1 MKPPRCLLADLA
13 RQRIERILQVALEVA
28 KTDYELARKEA
39 ALARRIALKY
49 NVRLPFS
56 LKRFFCHGCK
66 QLIIPGLNCRVRL
79 SRRAHMLRMTCLMC
93 GHTYRR
99 PLRSRV
105 EIYSAYKLG

>member
-1 MKPPRCLLADLA
+1 MKPPRRVLADLA
-13 RQRIERILQVALEVA
+13 RQRIERILQVALDLA
-28 KTDYELARKEA
+28 YIDYETAKKEA

-66 QLIIPGLNCRVRL
+66 QLIIPGLNCRVRF

-99 PLRSRV
+99 PL
-105 EIYSAYKLG
+105 G